1 MSEDAASNYLRD
13 PGDLLK
19 QAALRAREDSRRSGQ
34 SNDQFALGRL
44 SAFHEVV
51 SLMQQQASA
60 FDLDLR
66 SLSLEDVDPDRD
78 LL

>member
-1 MSEDAASNYLRD
+1 MTDDAASNYLRD
-13 PGDLLK
+13 LGDLLK
-19 QAALRAREDSRRSGQ
+19 QAAFAAREESRHSGQ
-34 SNDQFALGRL
+34 VNDQFALGRL

-51 SLMQQQASA
+51 SLMQQQASV
-60 FDLDLR
+60 FELDLR